1 MIPAGVE
8 GSYEEW
14 IAEEIDSIAEI
25 YKKDPANYEL
35 KDIPEKGKSRQF
47 YLDKIKSL
55 FDDCKKGEGKK
66 YFTIKNIYNKS

>member
-14 IAEEIDSIAEI
+14 IAEEVESIVEI
-25 YKKDPANYEL
+25 YKKDATNYEL
-35 KDIPEKGKSRQF
+35 KDILEKGEPRQF

-55 FDDCKKGEGKK
+55 FDDCKKDEGKK
-66 YFTIKNIYNKS
+66 YFTI